1 MPLTFAKVGEM
12 NTIKKITGN
21 EEVLRHLKQLG
32 FVTGATVVV
41 VNEILG
47 DVIVEIKNSR
57 IAINKGMANK
67 IIV

>member
-1 MPLTFAKVGEM
+1 MPLTFAKIGEM

-67 IIV
+67 III